1 MLIESQ
7 ANAEEIKKHEED
19 HEMAEEEVTKLKIE
33 CMVVITEKGSIKK
46 ELNRIDNLYYK
57 SQKDSKEQR
66 IQYDLLVDDVSKL
79 NKQNNQY
86 RQLLMENEGNMK
98 SLQGEIRN
106 LQEKNITQKQ
116 TSLRYKQESK

>member
-57 SQKDSKEQR
+57 SQKDSKE
-66 IQYDLLVDDVSKL
+66 
-79 NKQNNQY
+79 
-86 RQLLMENEGNMK
+86 
-98 SLQGEIRN
+98 
-106 LQEKNITQKQ
+106 
-116 TSLRYKQESK
+116 